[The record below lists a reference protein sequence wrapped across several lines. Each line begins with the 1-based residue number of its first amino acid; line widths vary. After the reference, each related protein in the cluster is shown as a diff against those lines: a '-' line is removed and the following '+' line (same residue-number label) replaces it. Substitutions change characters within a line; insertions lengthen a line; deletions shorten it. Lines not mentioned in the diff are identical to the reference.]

1 MEGGIA
7 TQADIIGS
15 PDFLQVDE
23 TLQSGEVPDSAFV
36 QKEVYWIQD
45 QQNGT
50 YVNSIVF
57 DSTQIS
63 NSGKW
68 LSMKEGWITVPYNIS
83 LRSSVDV
90 AAGGANNLV
99 NSFIATLKQGHHLVD
114 AIEIQLNGVSVHS
127 QQAFKNQH
135 IQYELMT
142 NFSND
147 SLNKMGSSLVFH
159 PDSSGSSVY
168 RTAASVNGRGVCNN
182 LVSGFV
188 GQNQQTNFLG
198 GAGLGVNTRN
208 EGLCKRL
215 EHTAFPANGQF
226 AGFGNNSLTADQCAA
241 IGKNHMRNTAIGGGA
256 DCVWQWCL
264 LVHIKL
270 PHLANIFDRIG
281 LCKGT
286 RLRMTVYFNS
296 CDMTVNCTSASGNIT
311 VPANGIVMRS
321 GRTNPVIVASSG
333 AAAGDQPLASVA
345 LTAGDP
351 VLRFSCGIASSL
363 TNGLANGSPLLNA
376 CRMYIPVYTLN
387 PDYEEQLYAKAVRKV
402 EYEDLQSFFLN
413 GGGAGYAANSSFNIL
428 LTNGL
433 KNLDRLILMLQPNP
447 TDNGGAGA
455 NINPI
460 TSPFD
465 SAPSTTMPASSL
477 TNFQVLV
484 SGKNVFN
491 EPNLYTFQ
499 NFLNELSKTGL
510 NGSLTDAVS
519 SGLISQR
526 MFENNYA
533 YYTVDLAR
541 RLKSDDG
548 TPMSVQVN
556 GTNSSARPI
565 DIYAFLVYRRSL
577 TVDLVSGDIKNVD

>member
-7 TQADIIGS
+7 SQADIIGS

-68 LSMKEGWITVPYNIS
+68 LSLKEGWITVPYNIS

-90 AAGGANNLV
+90 TAAGANNLV

-114 AIEIQLNGVSVHS
+114 AVEVQLNGVSVHS

-142 NFSND
+142 SFSQD
-147 SLNKMGSSLVFH
+147 SLNKMGSSLIFH

-168 RTAASVNGRGVCNN
+168 QTAASSVNGRGVCNN

-188 GQNQQTNFLG
+188 AQNQQPNFLG

-215 EHTAFPANGQF
+215 EHTAFPATAQF
-226 AGFGNNSLTADQCAA
+226 QGFGNNALTADQCVA
-241 IGKNHMRNTAIGGGA
+241 IGKNHMRQDAGA
-256 DCVWQWCL
+256 NAARTYQWCL

-296 CDMTVNCTSASGNIT
+296 CDMTVNCTSVGGLMT
-311 VPANGIVMRS
+311 VPAGGIVMRS
-321 GRTNPVIVASSG
+321 GRTNPVMIASSG
-333 AAAGDQPLASVA
+333 GTAGDQPLASVA
-345 LTAGDP
+345 LTGGNP
-351 VLRFSCGIASSL
+351 VLTFSCGVGNSL
-363 TNGLANGSPLLNA
+363 TNNQNGTPLLNA

-413 GGGAGYAANSSFNIL
+413 GGGNGYGANSSFNIL

-510 NGSLTDAVS
+510 NGGLTDAVS

-577 TVDLVSGDIKNVD
+577 TVDLVTGDIKNVD